1 MGINIWGNLYRI
13 TYECF
18 KKLIVREG
26 TCNKFILS
34 SFDHYQIDTNCSP
47 FVKVLETKLNIH
59 GGARF
64 GKIKSTSQKK
74 CRQWTF
80 SWISL
85 AFWTN
90 ISSKEKWKR
99 LLTYA
104 YSIGKP
110 NSWQTDNQGDRK
122 WWRKK
127 KNIPRPINFDKYRK
141 NSAING
147 VFTNSRSNI
156 CQKISLKF
164 LILRCEW
171 KLILIMFHSCLSLQ
185 IRTWKNIEI
194 KKNRSCFDVSRW
206 RLGSLHHEMKIYMN

>member
-64 GKIKSTSQKK
+64 GKIKSTGQKK

-127 KNIPRPINFDKYRK
+127 KKYSK
-141 NSAING
+141 
-147 VFTNSRSNI
+147 TN
-156 CQKISLKF
+156 
-164 LILRCEW
+164 
-171 KLILIMFHSCLSLQ
+171 KL
-185 IRTWKNIEI
+185 W
-194 KKNRSCFDVSRW
+194 
-206 RLGSLHHEMKIYMN
+206 